1 MLAALGEARLDDQRL
16 AYERK
21 YDGTLSERSGG

>member
-1 MLAALGEARLDDQRL
+1 L

-21 YDGTLSERSGG
+21 YL